1 MVKAIVWIGGVQYTG
16 DGKDRNSAY
25 DDLNKKW
32 QRHCDNDTNSD
43 RRQLSK
49 FAEHIKYTNG

>member
-1 MVKAIVWIGGVQYTG
+1 MGG
-16 DGKDRNSAY
+16 GKDRNDAY
-25 DDLNKKW
+25 DDLNKRW

-49 FAEHIKYTNG
+49 FAEHIKYTDG